1 MSESV
6 LLSES
11 LVKNAE
17 EANLRDP
24 FAMAQAKFAEMNQ
37 PAPKAEVV
45 AESKMPKLM
54 PEAEPQE
61 FVNFMDTSIPKA
73 LQKIGISEKGIP
85 LNEVGKMQMLG
96 RAKQKF
102 GEGFMTN
109 PQFLEVLKLFDSE
122 LKAGKKQDIQGSL
135 SGADRTLKM
144 LLGG

>member
-11 LVKNAE
+11 LVRTSE
-17 EANLRDP
+17 ESNLRDP
-24 FAMAQAKFAEMNQ
+24 FAMAQAKFAETNQ
-37 PAPKAEVV
+37 SAPKPEVLS
-45 AESKMPKLM
+45 ESKMNLM
-54 PEAEPQE
+54 PEAQPEE
-61 FVNFMDTSIPKA
+61 FVSFRDTGLPKA
-73 LQKIGISEKGIP
+73 MQKIGLSDKGIP

-109 PQFLEVLKLFDSE
+109 PQFMEVLKLFDAE
-122 LKAGKKQDIQGSL
+122 LKAGKKQDIQPSL
-135 SGADRTLKM
+135 AGADRTLKM